1 MSRPTPIRVEDV
13 DVEDFLLRAG
23 AGLSKT
29 PPGADD
35 PTANPRGDHDLDE
48 EGVAVAPPGPHRHA
62 AVLVPVVSRADG
74 LTVLFTQRSHGLRD
88 HSGQISF
95 PGGKIDPTDPGP
107 ADAALREAFEEI
119 GLAPEAVRVLGYL
132 DPYLSATGFLVVPVV
147 GLLDPSFR
155 LELNPAE
162 VAEIFEVPL
171 AHLMHSGGH
180 TLGSGTWRGR
190 TRRYYAISYGERLI
204 WGVTA
209 GIVRNL
215 YDRLFSHVSTGS
227 PSTDTA

>member
-1 MSRPTPIRVEDV
+1 MPPSDEPTSN
-13 DVEDFLLRAG
+13 L
-23 AGLSKT
+23 
-29 PPGADD
+29 
-35 PTANPRGDHDLDE
+35 RGDHDLDA

-62 AVLVPVVSRADG
+62 AVLLPVIARDDG
-74 LTVLFTQRSHGLRD
+74 LTVLFTVRSQGLRD

-119 GLAPEAVRVLGYL
+119 GLVPDAVRVLGYL

-147 GLLDPSFR
+147 GLLQPSFG
-155 LELNPAE
+155 LDLNPAE
-162 VAEIFEVPL
+162 VAEVFEVPL
-171 AHLMHSGGH
+171 AYLMDPAGH
-180 TLGSGTWRGR
+180 TLGSSSWRGR
-190 TRRYYAISYGERLI
+190 TRRYYAITYDERLI

-215 YDRLFSHVSTGS
+215 YERLFSTQAGHST
-227 PSTDTA
+227 TDAA